1 MLATF
6 ASYSSLEQ
14 PNVLNL
20 SYAQLEL
27 DHGYIRA
34 TTPFHSIYDISS
46 RNADGWGAVTSDQ
59 YPAAKAIR
67 TYWESKA
74 SSHEVGDTVEVR
86 GVTLLTAPLDRCTAY
101 S

>member
-34 TTPFHSIYDISS
+34 TTPFYSIYDISS
-46 RNADGWGAVTSDQ
+46 RNADGWGVVTSDQ
-59 YPAAKAIR
+59 SPAAKAIR
-67 TYWESKA
+67 TYWKSKA
-74 SSHEVGDTVEVR
+74 SSHQVRDMEVR